1 MANVFVLSMSYIIDS
16 PEYVSLK
23 KWLQII
29 GLKANVLDYEYIKD
43 LKKLNPDMDINNERT
58 IEHLALRARMI
69 AMVIFFLVSIYL
81 CNLFNEQMQRAS
93 EDENFGEDDYRK
105 LFEYRMDKKK
115 NKDAEDSDSEAER
128 IGTGQQESIYKKWD
142 WFVQ

>member
-1 MANVFVLSMSYIIDS
+1 MSYIIDS

-81 CNLFNEQMQRAS
+81 CNLFNEQM
-93 EDENFGEDDYRK
+93 
-105 LFEYRMDKKK
+105 
-115 NKDAEDSDSEAER
+115 
-128 IGTGQQESIYKKWD
+128 
-142 WFVQ
+142 